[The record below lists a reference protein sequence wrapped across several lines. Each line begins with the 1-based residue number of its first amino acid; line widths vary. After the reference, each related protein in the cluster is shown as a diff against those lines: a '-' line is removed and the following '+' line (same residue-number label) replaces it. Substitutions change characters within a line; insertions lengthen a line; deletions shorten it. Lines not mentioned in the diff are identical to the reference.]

1 MDDLLRDF
9 LTESTEN
16 LQKLDQD
23 LIALEGRPDDLS
35 LVHGI
40 FRTIHTIKGTCGFVG
55 LPRLEMLT
63 HATESVLGAVREGRL
78 AVSPE
83 LITVILNSVDTI
95 KEVLETLEATEAE
108 PAGDDSALIATLNRW
123 FDSASKPGGAG
134 GSTPTPLEVRAIMQ
148 QNDEQVA
155 RQKEHAA
162 AEAAADAPA
171 DAGSVLRGGDRGT
184 IELFDTGEVM
194 AIHPD
199 ALKEPVSLQPTMPPA
214 ADGPTLP
221 SPRLAAEVAL
231 ARDNSGAAPVESNA
245 AASAAPAASSNAGS
259 NGGGDARGSIAD
271 STLRVNV
278 TILDKLM
285 NLVGELVLARN
296 QLIQLSAAE
305 EDSSYSTPVQHLNRV
320 TTDLQ
325 EAVMRTRMQPIG
337 GAWTKLPR
345 LVRDLAQAS
354 GKQLALELH
363 GAETELDR
371 QILQAIQDPLTHMV
385 RNSADHGVETPERRR
400 AAGKP
405 EEGTIRLNAY
415 HEGGHVILEV
425 TDDGAGLSLERVRRK
440 AIDRGL
446 VSAEVAATLND
457 TQIFKFIFEPGFSTA
472 EKITNVSGRGVG
484 MDVVRSN
491 IEKIGGTV
499 ELNSREGRGTTVRI
513 KIPLTLAIV
522 SALLVGAESE
532 VFAIPQ
538 IGVVE
543 LVRVNEEVR
552 HRIEIVHGARFY
564 RLRDTLLPLVSLAEQ
579 LELPGA
585 TLPDEYN
592 IIVCQVGE
600 TRFGLVVD
608 EVFDTQE
615 IVVKPVGSLVK
626 HLTVYAGCTILGD
639 GRVIMI
645 LDPAGIANA
654 SSVLT
659 GDEQQG
665 NASADRD
672 STDNDDVE
680 SVLLYDSGGAALQAV
695 PLSLVARLEEIPAK
709 DIEQAD
715 GRTLVQY
722 RGALLPLLVPSP
734 DMDVRARDPRPVIV
748 FTDNGRSMGLAVD
761 EIRDIVDTRLSVDQ
775 GSHRAGVLGVCVI
788 NGKATEIIDT
798 NHFLRQAFGDWF
810 APAAELLQEDRRV
823 LLVDDSRFFLNLIAP
838 VLRGAGY
845 RVTTA
850 LDGEEAIARLERGE
864 RFDIIV
870 SDIDMPTVDGYAF
883 AQAYR
888 AHPQW
893 GSSPIIALTGRSGAS
908 DREHA
913 IACGFD
919 DFLVKFDREA
929 VLGTL
934 KRLTQREEAVA

>member
-9 LTESTEN
+9 LTESAEN

-23 LIALEGRPDDLS
+23 LIALEESPSDLS

-55 LPRLEMLT
+55 LPRLESLA
-63 HATESVLGAVREGRL
+63 HSTESVLGAVREGRL

-83 LITVILNSVDTI
+83 LITVILQSIDTI
-95 KEVLETLEATEAE
+95 KEVLAALEETETE
-108 PAGDDSALIATLNRW
+108 PAGDDSALIAVLQQWMNIATKPAGS
-123 FDSASKPGGAG
+123 DASA
-134 GSTPTPLEVRAIMQ
+134 PTPAHVRAIMAA
-148 QNDEQVA
+148 NDAQVA
-155 RQKEHAA
+155 AHQSGASPSVETPAETAA
-162 AEAAADAPA
+162 QTE
-171 DAGSVLRGGDRGT
+171 LRGGDRGT
-184 IELFDTGEVM
+184 FEMFETGEVM
-194 AIHPD
+194 AIHKS
-199 ALKEPVSLQPTMPPA
+199 ALGSDRPASPPPA
-214 ADGPTLP
+214 ATPP
-221 SPRLAAEVAL
+221 
-231 ARDNSGAAPVESNA
+231 APP
-245 AASAAPAASSNAGS
+245 AAPAPAPVASLPDASASQGDAATAPAGAA
-259 NGGGDARGSIAD
+259 GGGSGGEGRSSIAD

-345 LVRDLAQAS
+345 VVRDLAQAS
-354 GKQLALELH
+354 GKQLSLELH

-371 QILQAIQDPLTHMV
+371 QILQAIADPLTHMV
-385 RNSADHGVETPERRR
+385 RNSADHGIETPERRR

-405 EEGTIRLNAY
+405 EQGTIRLNAY

-446 VSAEVAATLND
+446 VSAEAAATMNEA
-457 TQIFKFIFEPGFSTA
+457 QIFRFIFEPGFSTA
-472 EKITNVSGRGVG
+472 EKVTNVSGRGVG

-499 ELNSREGRGTTVRI
+499 ELSSREGRGTTVRI

-522 SALLVGAESE
+522 SALLIGTASE

-543 LVRVNEEVR
+543 LVRVNDEVR
-552 HRIEIVHGARFY
+552 HRVEIVHGARFY
-564 RLRDTLLPLVSLAEQ
+564 RLRDTLLPLVSLADQ
-579 LELPGA
+579 LGLSAEA
-585 TLPDEYN
+585 QPDEYN

-600 TRFGLVVD
+600 NRFGLVVD

-615 IVVKPVGSLVK
+615 IVVKPVGRLVK

-645 LDPAGIANA
+645 LDSVGIANA
-654 SSVLT
+654 ALVADIGEQAKT
-659 GDEQQG
+659 GIAERD
-665 NASADRD
+665 ASED
-672 STDNDDVE
+672 DDVE
-680 SVLLYDSGGAALQAV
+680 SVLLYNAGGTALQAV
-695 PLSLVARLEEIPAK
+695 PLSLVARLEEIPAER
-709 DIEQAD
+709 IEEAD

-722 RGALLPLLVPSP
+722 RDALLPLLPAHP
-734 DMDVRARDPRPVIV
+734 AMEMKARDPRPVIV

-761 EIRDIVDTRLSVDQ
+761 EIRDIVDTQLRIDQ
-775 GSHRAGVLGVCVI
+775 ANHRTGVLGVCVI

-798 NHFLRQAFGDWF
+798 NHYLRQAFGDWF
-810 APAAELLQEDRRV
+810 APAVELLRDETSV
-823 LLVDDSRFFLNLIAP
+823 LLVDDSKFFLNLIAP

-845 RVTTA
+845 KVTTSA
-850 LDGEEAIARLERGE
+850 DGKDAIARLERGE
-864 RFDIIV
+864 RFDVIV
-870 SDIDMPTVDGYAF
+870 SDIDMPQVDGFAF
-883 AQAYR
+883 ALECR
-888 AHPQW
+888 DHPEW
-893 GSSPIIALTGRSGAS
+893 GGAPMIALTGRSAPA
-908 DREHA
+908 DRERA
-913 IACGFD
+913 RACGFRE
-919 DFLVKFDREA
+919 FLVKFDRDA
-929 VLGTL
+929 VLSAL
-934 KRLTQREEAVA
+934 QRITSRQEVSA

>member
-55 LPRLEMLT
+55 LPRLEMLA

-123 FDSASKPGGAG
+123 FESASKPAGAG
-134 GSTPTPLEVRAIMQ
+134 GTTPTPLEVRAIMQ

-155 RQKEHAA
+155 RQNAQ
-162 AEAAADAPA
+162 AAADAAAPG
-171 DAGSVLRGGDRGT
+171 DTGSALRGGDRGT
-184 IELFDTGEVM
+184 LELFDTGEVM

-199 ALKEPVSLQPTMPPA
+199 ALKDAVSLQPTTPPSA
-214 ADGPTLP
+214 SGPTIP
-221 SPRLAAEVAL
+221 SPRLAAEVAV
-231 ARDNSGAAPVESNA
+231 ARDNNGAAPVEATA
-245 AASAAPAASSNAGS
+245 AASASSGS
-259 NGGGDARGSIAD
+259 NGAGSGNGGGEGRASIAD

-385 RNSADHGVETPERRR
+385 RNSADHGVETPDRRR

-446 VSAEVAATLND
+446 VSAEVAATLSE
-457 TQIFKFIFEPGFSTA
+457 TQVFKFIFEPGFSTA

-499 ELNSREGRGTTVRI
+499 ELSSREGRGTTVRI

-579 LELPGA
+579 LELPNA
-585 TLPDEYN
+585 SLPDEYN
-592 IIVCQVGE
+592 IIVCQVGD

-615 IVVKPVGSLVK
+615 IVVKPVGRLVK

-645 LDPAGIANA
+645 LDSAGIANA

-659 GDEQQG
+659 GEEAQ
-665 NASADRD
+665 NASNAERD
-672 STDNDDVE
+672 STEHDDEE
-680 SVLLYDSGGAALQAV
+680 SVLIYDAGGAALQAV

-722 RGALLPLLVPSP
+722 RGALLPLLVAHP

-810 APAAELLQEDRRV
+810 APAAELLDQDRRV

-870 SDIDMPTVDGYAF
+870 SDIDMPTVDGYAL

-919 DFLVKFDREA
+919 DFLVKFDRDA
-929 VLGTL
+929 VLGAL
-934 KRLTQREEAVA
+934 KRFTLREEAVA

>member
-1 MDDLLRDF
+1 M
-9 LTESTEN
+9 SPS
-16 LQKLDQD
+16 QPQ
-23 LIALEGRPDDLS
+23 PDDD
-35 LVHGI
+35 
-40 FRTIHTIKGTCGFVG
+40 
-55 LPRLEMLT
+55 
-63 HATESVLGAVREGRL
+63 HAS
-78 AVSPE
+78 
-83 LITVILNSVDTI
+83 
-95 KEVLETLEATEAE
+95 
-108 PAGDDSALIATLNRW
+108 
-123 FDSASKPGGAG
+123 
-134 GSTPTPLEVRAIMQ
+134 
-148 QNDEQVA
+148 
-155 RQKEHAA
+155 
-162 AEAAADAPA
+162 ADAP
-171 DAGSVLRGGDRGT
+171 DLVVAG
-184 IELFDTGEVM
+184 
-194 AIHPD
+194 
-199 ALKEPVSLQPTMPPA
+199 
-214 ADGPTLP
+214 
-221 SPRLAAEVAL
+221 
-231 ARDNSGAAPVESNA
+231 
-245 AASAAPAASSNAGS
+245 APAASGANAATGAGS
-259 NGGGDARGSIAD
+259 GDARTSIAD

-305 EDSSYSTPVQHLNRV
+305 EDSLYSTPVQHLNRV
-320 TTDLQ
+320 ATDLQ

-345 LVRDLAQAS
+345 LVRDLGQAS

-385 RNSADHGVETPERRR
+385 RNSADHGVESPERRR

-405 EEGTIRLNAY
+405 EQGTIRLNAY

-446 VSAEVAATLND
+446 VSAEVAATLSE
-457 TQIFKFIFEPGFSTA
+457 TQVFRFIFEPGFSTA
-472 EKITNVSGRGVG
+472 EKVTNVSGRGVG

-499 ELNSREGRGTTVRI
+499 ELMSREGRGTTVRI

-522 SALLVGAESE
+522 SALLVGGASE

-543 LVRVNEEVR
+543 LVRVNDEVR

-579 LELPGA
+579 LALTG
-585 TLPDEYN
+585 TSVPDEYN

-615 IVVKPVGSLVK
+615 IVVKPVGRLVK

-645 LDPAGIANA
+645 LDPSGIANA
-654 SSVLT
+654 ASVVS
-659 GDEQQG
+659 GEEQQR
-665 NASADRD
+665 ASSAERD
-672 STDNDDVE
+672 QQENSDVE
-680 SVLLYDSGGAALQAV
+680 SVLLYDAGGASLQAV
-695 PLSLVARLEEIPAK
+695 PLSLVARLEEIPA
-709 DIEQAD
+709 DRIEEAD

-722 RGALLPLLVPSP
+722 RDALLPLLLAHPA
-734 DMDVRARDPRPVIV
+734 MDVRARDPRPVIV

-761 EIRDIVDTRLSVDQ
+761 EIRDIVDTRLTIDQ
-775 GSHRAGVLGVCVI
+775 GTHRAGVLGVCVI

-798 NHFLRQAFGDWF
+798 NHYLRQAFGDWF
-810 APAAELLQEDRRV
+810 APAGALLHDEHRV

-850 LDGEEAIARLERGE
+850 ADGQDALARLERGD

-870 SDIDMPTVDGYAF
+870 SDIDMPAVDGF
-883 AQAYR
+883 ALASEIR
-888 AHPQW
+888 AHPEW
-893 GSSPIIALTGRSGAS
+893 GTPPMIALTGRSAS
-908 DREHA
+908 ADRERA
-913 IACGFD
+913 RDCGFD
-919 DFLVKFDREA
+919 EFLVKFDRDA
-929 VLGTL
+929 VLGAL
-934 KRLTQREEAVA
+934 RRLTQREEAVA